1 VSNSSPLLRT
11 LVIDD
16 EEPARGILRDL
27 LVTDPEIELI
37 GECVNGTE
45 AVTAIRTHRPDLV
58 FLDIQMPGLDGFGIL
73 DQLQPEELP
82 IVIFVTAYDQYA
94 VQAFEVHAL
103 DYLLKPFDDERF
115 AEAVA
120 RAKATLHSKEVE
132 KVSERLVGLIQDR
145 RDQSARTPNS
155 SPNRLMI
162 RSSGR
167 VYFVKTEDIDWIEAA
182 DYYARIHAGGRSHLL
197 RESLASLEEKLDSE
211 QFARVHRSAI
221 VNMDRVKEMRPLFK
235 GSYALILED
244 GTQLKLSRQ
253 RRAELEERLSQSS

>member
-1 VSNSSPLLRT
+1 MNDASQPLRA
-11 LVIDD
+11 LVVDD
-16 EEPARGILRDL
+16 EEPARSILRDL
-27 LVTDPEIELI
+27 LSADPEIELV
-37 GECVNGTE
+37 GECVNGNE
-45 AVTAIRTHRPDLV
+45 AVEKIRTQLPDLV
-58 FLDIQMPGLDGFGIL
+58 FLDIQMPGLDGFGVL
-73 DQLQPEELP
+73 DQLRPQELP
-82 IVIFVTAYDQYA
+82 VIIFVTAYDQYA

-115 AEAVA
+115 AEAVT
-120 RAKATLHSKEVE
+120 RAKATLHSREVE
-132 KVSERLVGLIQDR
+132 KVSEKLVGLIQDR
-145 RDQSARTPNS
+145 RAQDSEGRNG

-197 RESLASLEEKLDSE
+197 RESLSSLEKKLDSE
-211 QFARVHRSAI
+211 HFARVHRSAI

-253 RRAELEERLSQSS
+253 RRAELEDRLSRSS

>member
-1 VSNSSPLLRT
+1 METIAPKQLTPDLASRPGRLQAFLPAWTTSALVRFGALLAFATFLGLLFSTQIYLGMLSHGHDWWRLFVWQAST
-11 LVIDD
+11 WWLW
-16 EEPARGILRDL
+16 AL
-27 LVTDPEIELI
+27 LVPVVLWL
-37 GECVNGTE
+37 
-45 AVTAIRTHRPDLV
+45 ARRYPLYRPV
-58 FLDIQMPGLDGFGIL
+58 RIS
-73 DQLQPEELP
+73 
-82 IVIFVTAYDQYA
+82 
-94 VQAFEVHAL
+94 
-103 DYLLKPFDDERF
+103 RF

-167 VYFVKTEDIDWIEAA
+167 VYFVKIEEIDWIEAA

-235 GSYALILED
+235 GSHALVLED
-244 GTQLKLSRQ
+244 GTQLWLSRQ